1 MAKSVIGTG
10 ATANDGTGDTLRA
23 AGVKINDNFTE
34 LYTALGDGTTLAV
47 ATVATTGAYSDLSGA
62 PTIPADLSDLT
73 DTSTLLFDGAYSS
86 LSGAPT
92 IPANLSD
99 LTDATSAALTVDQ
112 VYLPAITR
120 LDVTNNGSA
129 AYRFDQYGVTDN
141 ATIYAISGTT
151 IAFNLNI
158 VGHPFLVQTSGGTNY
173 DTGLVHVSNTGTVL
187 TGSSAQGQ
195 VAGTLY
201 WKIPASTIGNY
212 QYQCSIH
219 VGVMVGVI
227 TIKDISA
234 I

>member
-73 DTSTLLFDGAYSS
+73 DTTTLLFDGAYSS

-120 LDVTNNGSA
+120 LDVTNNGTA

-158 VGHPFLVQTSGGTNY
+158 VGHPF
-173 DTGLVHVSNTGTVL
+173 
-187 TGSSAQGQ
+187 
-195 VAGTLY
+195 
-201 WKIPASTIGNY
+201 
-212 QYQCSIH
+212 
-219 VGVMVGVI
+219 
-227 TIKDISA
+227 
-234 I
+234 